1 MAQDKTGP
9 HGTPRSGLDTGRKA
23 LETASGRE
31 RSADSAQDDLVDVG
45 SEESFPA
52 SDPPS
57 YMGGTAVSGAPSHDG
72 TVREGVSRTL
82 VDPCEAKPAG
92 DAPQGTDPA
101 RVGKAPPRPGY
112 GGSQ

>member
-1 MAQDKTGP
+1 MGEQKTGP
-9 HGTPRSGLDTGRKA
+9 DAAPRSGLDTGRQA
-23 LETASGRE
+23 LEHSPDSPPASDDR
-31 RSADSAQDDLVDVG
+31 QDDLVDVG

-57 YMGGTAVSGAPSHDG
+57 YMGGTVVSGSPSHDG

-82 VDPCEAKPAG
+82 VNPSEAKPAG

-101 RVGKAPPRPGY
+101 RVGKAPSRPGY
-112 GGSQ
+112 GGNQ